1 MGIIQII
8 NSVLHPSFDLANI
21 TILFSNNRAQK
32 IKNLTA
38 LGQYLTTDLKEGC
51 VPSHKL
57 FEECLEVNYAKHA
70 FEIYEKQVKK

>member
-1 MGIIQII
+1 MDTIQII
-8 NSVLHPSFDLANI
+8 NCVLQPSVDLPNI
-21 TILFSNNRAQK
+21 TIFFSNDRAQK